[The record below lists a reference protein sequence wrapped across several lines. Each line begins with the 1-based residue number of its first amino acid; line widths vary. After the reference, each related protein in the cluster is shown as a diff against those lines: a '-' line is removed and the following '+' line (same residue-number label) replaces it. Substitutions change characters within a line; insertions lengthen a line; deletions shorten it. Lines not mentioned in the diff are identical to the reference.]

1 MTKRLDR
8 ILAVLV
14 LVAVIAS
21 GVVAVNRINGGR
33 RQDRV
38 VAYRQDV
45 RSWQE
50 KMAGCV
56 RSKLDRRLER
66 QGWSTARTA
75 RLKAAAAAPTADVRL
90 FNRHA
95 ADAYRLIVTSYRAR
109 IEGLDCLKVYPEP
122 PPPAGVHRSPGAA
135 PAIRRARDAD
145 QAGAEVEQR
154 IRAASLGHPTP

>member
-1 MTKRLDR
+1 MTRRLDR

-14 LVAVIAS
+14 LAAVIAS
-21 GVVAVNRINGGR
+21 GIVAVNRINAGR
-33 RQDRV
+33 RHDRV

-50 KMAGCV
+50 KMGGCV

-75 RLKAAAAAPTADVRL
+75 RLKAAAAAPTADVRT
-90 FNRHA
+90 FNERA
-95 ADAYRLIVTSYRAR
+95 AAAYRLIVTSYRAR
-109 IEGLDCLKVYPEP
+109 IEGLVCLKVYPEP
-122 PPPAGVHRSPGAA
+122 PAPAGVHRSRDAA
-135 PAIRRARDAD
+135 PAIHAARAAD

-154 IRAASLGHPTP
+154 IRAASLGRPTP